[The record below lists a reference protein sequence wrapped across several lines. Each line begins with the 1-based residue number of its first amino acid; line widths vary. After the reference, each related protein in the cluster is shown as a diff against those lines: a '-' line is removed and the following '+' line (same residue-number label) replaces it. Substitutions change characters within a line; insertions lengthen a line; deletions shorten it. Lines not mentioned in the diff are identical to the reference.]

1 MPMLAGAIS
10 RIAAAAQETELQV
23 DRILDVGSGPGVA
36 AIALAAAFPGA
47 MAVAVDASA
56 PLLELVQDRAVAHGV
71 AGRVH
76 TEVADLE
83 QPLEVLGAADVV
95 WASMVLH
102 HVASPADTLRQL
114 RSVLRPGGLLAIVEF
129 GAGALGALPVGFDVD
144 NDGFVGRHS
153 DALLAAVA
161 DHLPPGAMVLDWPSL
176 LADAGFE
183 LVDQGELEMH
193 LPAPLT
199 ETQRRY
205 VLQGLQMS
213 QPMMDERLDAGDLA
227 TLAGLAGLV
236 SEDDPRCVLNRDD
249 LALDVSRA
257 FFLARRD

>member
-1 MPMLAGAIS
+1 MPVTAEAIA
-10 RIAAAAQETELQV
+10 RIVAAAQATDLLV

-56 PLLELVQDRAVAHGV
+56 PLLELVHDRAVTHGV
-71 AGRVH
+71 GARVH

-83 QPLEVLGAADVV
+83 QPLEALGAADVV

-102 HVASPADTLRQL
+102 HVASPADTLEQL

-129 GAGALGALPVGFDVD
+129 GAGARGALPAGFEVG
-144 NDGFVGRHS
+144 NDGFVDRHS
-153 DALLAAVA
+153 AALVAAVA
-161 DHLPPGAMVLDWPSL
+161 EHLPPGAMTLDWPAL

-183 LVDQGELEMH
+183 MVDRDELAMSV
-193 LPAPLT
+193 PAPLDAT
-199 ETQRRY
+199 SRRF

-213 QPMMDERLDAGDLA
+213 QPMMAERLDAADLA
-227 TLAGLAGLV
+227 TLAGLA
-236 SEDDPRCVLNRDD
+236 SEDDPRCVIHRDD
-249 LALDVSRA
+249 LTLDVSRA
-257 FFLARRD
+257 FFLARRG